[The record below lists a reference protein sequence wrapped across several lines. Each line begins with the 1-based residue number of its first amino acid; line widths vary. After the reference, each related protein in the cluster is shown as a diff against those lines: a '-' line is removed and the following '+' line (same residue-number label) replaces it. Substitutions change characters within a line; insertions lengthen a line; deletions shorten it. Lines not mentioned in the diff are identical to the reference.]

1 MRDIYENWNLYKE
14 EVELLQ
20 ELENIFLEYDNEVL
34 NEGMMDKINDFILKL
49 SMRVVDLAKGAGRA
63 ALKLLGGA
71 IKIVNRFSEKY
82 PTLAKIIGSIIV
94 VGGAYVVMANL
105 DPSVAQADVVFD
117 GKLLSQEELDAF
129 EGAVKTI
136 EIFDTKREGMEIA
149 ARLRKLHNSANVTE
163 LNSNMEGLNGE
174 VASVMARIR
183 EYAEENPERYE
194 KIVKA
199 GENFSFSQRV
209 RGGTLSVQAID

>member
-1 MRDIYENWNLYKE
+1 MKDIYENWNLYKE

-34 NEGMMDKINDFILKL
+34 NEGMMDKINDFFLKL
-49 SMRVVDLAKGAGRA
+49 SMRVVDLAKTAGRA

-94 VGGAYVVMANL
+94 VGGAYVVMATL

-129 EGAVKTI
+129 EGAVKSI

-163 LNSNMEGLNGE
+163 LNSNMEGLNGD
-174 VASVMARIR
+174 VASAMARIR

-194 KIVKA
+194 KLVKA

-209 RGGTLSVQAID
+209 RGGTLSTQAID